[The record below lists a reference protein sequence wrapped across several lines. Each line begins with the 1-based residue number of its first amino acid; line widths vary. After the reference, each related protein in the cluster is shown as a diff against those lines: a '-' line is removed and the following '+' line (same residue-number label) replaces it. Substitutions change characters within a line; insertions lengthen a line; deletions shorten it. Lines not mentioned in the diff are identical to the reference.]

1 MGRARQPQKAGQMK
15 TIIWKYLGAMFMEA
29 KGPNGEQ
36 AVSFTRFL
44 GFILFVTCLCI
55 WVVGT
60 LTDEPLVIQ
69 DGMLYTLWGLLGI
82 KGAKDVA
89 IGLRRETKP

>member
-1 MGRARQPQKAGQMK
+1 MPEEFQKLSGIR
-15 TIIWKYLGAMFMEA
+15 TVVWKYLGAMCMEP

-36 AVSFTRFL
+36 AISFTRFL
-44 GFILFVTCLCI
+44 GIILFVCCLLI
-55 WVVGT
+55 WLVSG
-60 LTDEPLVIQ
+60 LSEEPLAIYIP

-89 IGLRRETKP
+89 IGFKRNRD